1 MHKSRY
7 SCHQQSADLRSHRI
21 QVVQDIEATL
31 DNPSGTERTAL
42 SILGHRTGKMLHCEK
57 YQQQVPF
64 GMREGNVTT
73 QTLEWLYLDFIN
85 EAKIWVQHVY
95 EAFGQACRIPL
106 APAGPVRQ
114 AHLHMINW
122 FKGIFYGLFWKIVG
136 ARCTYAPDDAIPAIV
151 RWEKR
156 MAKMHINP
164 VVSLLVLPLSSSAW
178 TNIFLYITARTACFN
193 AGEVG
198 NLGTDSQAQN
208 LAELVC
214 DDWMTIN
221 TELLLLFGSK
231 NWYRNLFSC
240 MVSYDAKQE

>member
-1 MHKSRY
+1 
-7 SCHQQSADLRSHRI
+7 
-21 QVVQDIEATL
+21 
-31 DNPSGTERTAL
+31 
-42 SILGHRTGKMLHCEK
+42 
-57 YQQQVPF
+57 
-64 GMREGNVTT
+64 MRKENVTT

>member
-1 MHKSRY
+1 
-7 SCHQQSADLRSHRI
+7 
-21 QVVQDIEATL
+21 
-31 DNPSGTERTAL
+31 
-42 SILGHRTGKMLHCEK
+42 
-57 YQQQVPF
+57 
-64 GMREGNVTT
+64 MRKENVTT

-214 DDWMTIN
+214 YDWMTIK

-231 NWYRNLFSC
+231 NWYRCKNECVCFGGNLSHVWRKQTWRWSNLLSC
-240 MVSYDAKQE
+240 MVSYEAKQE